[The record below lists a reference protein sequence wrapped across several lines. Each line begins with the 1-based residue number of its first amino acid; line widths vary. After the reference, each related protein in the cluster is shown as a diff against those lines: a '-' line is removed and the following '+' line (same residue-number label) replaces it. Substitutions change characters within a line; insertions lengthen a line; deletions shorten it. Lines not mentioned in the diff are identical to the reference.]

1 MAMGP
6 QRQVQCWFYCMRP
19 LEAARQGQ
27 TEKITGEKEATII
40 LKRFNHGKF
49 RNYFENNKLQL

>member
-1 MAMGP
+1 
-6 QRQVQCWFYCMRP
+6 MRP

-40 LKRFNHGKF
+40 LHALIMGNSETISKMICYNSSYVFSS
-49 RNYFENNKLQL
+49 